1 MGIGLEHHRDEIERP
16 KSFSEAAMEVLD
28 WQKTEFSGDTF
39 ETSPTLGKKAIK
51 DTFKGGEGNEDAP
64 EKMIHIL
71 DFLATRMK
79 VNDGGQLRSALDK
92 IKERG
97 QTSIIEFDKKGDP
110 KEILRNLLGGAYDER
125 IGRGGIGSK
134 GQVYTMALFLYM
146 NTSGDSES
154 EMTETL
160 AHLIAQY
167 DDPSVSQYPI
177 DIDGLGV
184 EPYLASLCKTAIEK
198 HGLHEAVRVRTKAI
212 LQEETLSES
221 AAYEIGK
228 GNMNRVVPSAEIH
241 Y

>member
-1 MGIGLEHHRDEIERP
+1 
-16 KSFSEAAMEVLD
+16 MEVLD

-39 ETSPTLGKKAIK
+39 EASHTPGKDAIK
-51 DTFKGGEGNEDAP
+51 DTFEAGKGNEDAP
-64 EKMIHIL
+64 ERMIQIL
-71 DFLATRMK
+71 DFLTARMK
-79 VNDGGQLRSALDK
+79 VDDGGKLRSALDE

-110 KEILRNLLGGAYDER
+110 KEILRKLLGGDYDER
-125 IGRGGIGSK
+125 IGRGDIGSK

-146 NTSGDSES
+146 NTAGDSEA

-160 AHLIAQY
+160 AHLVAQY
-167 DDPSVSQYPI
+167 DDPKVSQYPI

-198 HGLHEAVRVRTKAI
+198 HGLHEAVRARTKAI
-212 LQEETLSES
+212 LEKETSPES
-221 AAYEIGK
+221 AAYEIGR
-228 GNMNRVVPSAEIH
+228 GNMNRVVPSTEIH